1 MPRPTCLNRRDLLW
15 GSLCLMLAGCR
26 SEPDNTP
33 MAADEQGLKEISA
46 AYRDFCRKNKRGPKT
61 LKELK
66 LKGQSYPV
74 AVQMLNSGEL
84 IVQWGAPIATD
95 GSASDAVLA
104 YTKEVPEKGGRVLM
118 QDGMTLKT
126 MSADQFNAAPRAK

>member
-1 MPRPTCLNRRDLLW
+1 MPLATYLNRRAFLW
-15 GSLCLMLAGCR
+15 GSLCLVLAGCR

-74 AVQMLNSGEL
+74 AVQMLKSGEL
-84 IVQWGAPIATD
+84 IVQWGAPIAND

-104 YTKEVPEKGGRVLM
+104 YTKEVPEKGGPVLM

-126 MSADQFNAAPRAK
+126 MSADQFKASPRAK